1 MKQRDVGW
9 LAAFGIGCLPYP
21 AVEDSGPPAAEPRSD
36 TALICT
42 APVDDAQVRVASSI
56 PAASVLSGSVRLSQ
70 AFPNWSAECSD
81 CVQAFC
87 GQEVTRCATEPGCT
101 EFSTCRWAR
110 ENAPSPAS
118 EMLCTRD
125 YDQSVEAPSSA
136 LRELNNCWQV
146 SCVNA
151 CQLGR
156 RWECSLN
163 YTSPP
168 PESDAS
174 VTVRQVLQWLGSDEP
189 VTGAK
194 VRFCDGLTPPS
205 ECASFE
211 DAEAVTD
218 CGGVARVELAIAT
231 DDRPGWSGYRQVT
244 LESSTVRLQSNLSVP
259 LSRYALQHVPNQLQM
274 QGLTVLF
281 GGSLELG
288 NVVFQIFDCAH
299 TGAEG
304 AILEVVREG
313 AQAGAAPVG
322 TVRYLRGQ
330 SQGARLEDGATS
342 AESDGGGA
350 ILNLPTDEWLRVS
363 ARVEATNTVI
373 AQTRIRTYPGEL
385 LLLEIH
391 PDPSL
396 R

>member
-1 MKQRDVGW
+1 MKHGVGW
-9 LAAFGIGCLPYP
+9 AAVFGIGCLPSP
-21 AVEDSGPPAAEPRSD
+21 AVEDSPAADLPSD
-36 TALICT
+36 EAQTCA
-42 APVDDAQVRVASSI
+42 APVDHASVRIPSSI
-56 PAASVLSGSVRLSQ
+56 PAASVLSGSVRLSE
-70 AFPNWSAECSD
+70 AFPNWSRECSD
-81 CVQAFC
+81 CVQSLC
-87 GQEVTRCATEPGCT
+87 GQEVTRCAMEPGCT

-110 ENAPSPAS
+110 ENAPSPAG

-125 YDQSVEAPSSA
+125 YAQSVEAPSSA

-156 RWECSLN
+156 RWECALN

-194 VRFCDGLTPPS
+194 VRFCDALTAPS
-205 ECASFE
+205 DCASVQ

-218 CGGVARVELAIAT
+218 CSGVARVELAIAT

-259 LSRYALQHVPNQLQM
+259 LSRYALQHVPNQLQT
-274 QGLTVLF
+274 QGLTALF
-281 GGSLELG
+281 GGSLALG

-304 AILEVVREG
+304 AILEVVPEG
-313 AQAGAAPVG
+313 AEAGAPNVG
-322 TVRYLRGQ
+322 TVGYLRGQ
-330 SQGARLEDGATS
+330 SLGARLEDGATS

-350 ILNLPTDEWLRVS
+350 ILNLPTDEWLRVT
-363 ARVEATNTVI
+363 ARVEATHAVI

-385 LLLEIH
+385 LLLELH